1 MSFSWHLGLDWK
13 FNPDLAKASEV
24 DIRLT
29 AEADLVTLVE
39 REHRGIKR
47 HGEGYEKLRE
57 MLDHTDAWAGM
68 LAAFAKK
75 VDGEIG
81 R

>member
-1 MSFSWHLGLDWK
+1 M
-13 FNPDLAKASEV
+13 
-24 DIRLT
+24 DIRFT
-29 AEADLVTLVE
+29 AEADLGTLVE
-39 REHRGIKR
+39 REHRGIER

-57 MLDHTDAWAGM
+57 MLDHTDAWTGM

-81 R
+81 K